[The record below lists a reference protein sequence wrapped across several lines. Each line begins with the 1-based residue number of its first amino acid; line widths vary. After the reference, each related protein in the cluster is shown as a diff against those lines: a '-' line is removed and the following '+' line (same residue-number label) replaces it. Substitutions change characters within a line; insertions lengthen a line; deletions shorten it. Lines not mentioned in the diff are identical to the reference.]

1 MSRERWT
8 QLEPLVDMALEMD
21 DDERSAFVESVS
33 RRDADLADD
42 LRRLLRADSTSS
54 DVLETAVAER
64 SSLLHGPLTSGS
76 DDLQAELQASLDGY
90 TIERELGG
98 GGMSRVFVA
107 HDAGLD
113 RKVVIKVLLPGSK
126 PNVGAE
132 RFARETKLSAS
143 LQQANIVPLIA
154 AGSAGG
160 LPYFVMPFVEGRSLR
175 ERLARDGP
183 LPFGETLGIMKD
195 IARALAYAHGRGI
208 VHRDIKPGNVLLS
221 GGTAVV
227 TDFGIAKALVDATTS
242 GGGADHDVTDV
253 GTTVG
258 TPAYMAPEQAIG
270 DPGVDHRV
278 DIYAFGCVAYEML
291 TGAPPFAYPSKHRVI
306 AAHLN
311 ERPRPVT
318 DIRPDAFAIADLI
331 ARCLA
336 KEPNRRPQTAAE
348 LLDDLDRARS
358 APTTPRKKN
367 VGPLIAAGAIG
378 VALLV
383 MALSVMRR
391 PTAIGAA
398 VAAPAATGTPRLAD
412 VASRSRRGGTSN
424 IVAYELYLRGRDPVL
439 MRSDSAT
446 RVGLTYFQQAIT
458 LDPNFAL
465 AYAGLTRM
473 YARLA
478 ISGDPSPAREY
489 IALGLAAATKAVG
502 MDDSL
507 AEGHYELGFVESVA
521 NDFPKAERELRRAL
535 ALDPQFS
542 DASET
547 LSVLYELTERPTEA
561 LAQARQ
567 TLRIDPVSRS
577 AIAEYARALYHNG
590 QYDSALA
597 EAAKVADLRP
607 PLLRVSATI
616 ALCDAEESRWDD
628 ALAALQRFPA
638 NAGSN
643 DVVHEG
649 VIGNI
654 LARSG
659 RRADAERVRDDLLER
674 RRAGHAA
681 AGGLAMVEAGLGNV
695 DAALAWMDTTVTEAR
710 LMPDLMGPALAA
722 VRRDPRFDR
731 IRARLGIFK
740 ASAR

>member
-1 MSRERWT
+1 
-8 QLEPLVDMALEMD
+8 MALEMD
-21 DDERSAFVESVS
+21 DDERAAFVQSVS
-33 RRDADLADD
+33 RRDAGLADD
-42 LRRLLRADSTSS
+42 LRRLLRADNASS

-64 SSLLHGPLTSGS
+64 SSLLHSPLTSGS
-76 DDLQAELQASLDGY
+76 DNLQAELQASLAGY

-113 RKVVIKVLLPGSK
+113 RRVVIKVLLPGSK

-132 RFARETKLSAS
+132 RFARETKLLAS

-183 LPFGETLGIMKD
+183 LPLGETLGIMKD

-242 GGGADHDVTDV
+242 GNGPDQDVTDV
-253 GTTVG
+253 GTAVG

-270 DPGVDHRV
+270 DPEVDHRV

-318 DIRPDAFAIADLI
+318 DIRPDAFPIADLVT
-331 ARCLA
+331 RCLA

-348 LLDDLDRARS
+348 LLNDLDRARS
-358 APTTPRKKN
+358 APAISHKKN
-367 VGPLIAAGAIG
+367 VGRLIAAGAIG
-378 VALLV
+378 VALLLGAV
-383 MALSVMRR
+383 AVMRR
-391 PTAIGAA
+391 SPASGALI
-398 VAAPAATGTPRLAD
+398 AAPPANATTRRAD
-412 VASRSRRGGTSN
+412 VVSGSRRGGTSN
-424 IVAYELYLRGRDPVL
+424 MVAYELYLRGRDPVL

-446 RVGLTYFQQAIT
+446 RVGLTYFQQAIA

-478 ISGDPSPAREY
+478 ISGDPSPARQY

-535 ALDPQFS
+535 DLDPQFS

-547 LSVLYELTERPTEA
+547 LSVLYELTERPREA

-567 TLRIDPVSRS
+567 TLRIDPVSRT

-607 PLLRVSATI
+607 PLLRVSSTI

-628 ALAALQRFPA
+628 ALAALRRFPA
-638 NAGSN
+638 NASSN

-649 VIGNI
+649 VLGNI

-674 RRAGHAA
+674 RRAGHAG

-695 DAALAWMDTTVTEAR
+695 DAAVAWMDTTIDEAR

-731 IRARLGIFK
+731 IRARLGIVK
-740 ASAR
+740 ATAR